1 MPHTELTLAKQ
12 SRTFLSDLYRLSC
25 YTHLFS
31 NISLNVKVIIA
42 WKVAII
48 VWRTIDMAFLFRK
61 LISRFK
67 FVYVF
72 SERLIILR
80 VISKRWGVVKSVL
93 FYFLLVYAVFI
104 PRTIKSEWDWVIQV
118 ISVSK
123 LLWKQRIIDRPS
135 YYRMMYLIESMTIFF
150 CFHLCSRC
158 QDSVIYFNF
167 FIYIWRGGGFFMIF
181 LLSPPCL
188 LVTAIKHFCPLG
200 FPLPIVLVEEKPLV
214 HALLAHLCRVKLI
227 FLVRD

>member
-1 MPHTELTLAKQ
+1 MQ
-12 SRTFLSDLYRLSC
+12 SRAFLSVLYWLSC

-31 NISLNVKVIIA
+31 NISLNVKVIIV
-42 WKVAII
+42 WKVAMI
-48 VWRTIDMAFLFRK
+48 VWITIYMAFLFRK

-104 PRTIKSEWDWVIQV
+104 PSTMKPEWDWVIQV

-135 YYRMMYLIESMTIFF
+135 NYRLMLLIQSMTILF
-150 CFHLCSRC
+150 CFHLCCRC

-167 FIYIWRGGGFFMIF
+167 FIYIWRCGGFFMIF
-181 LLSPPCL
+181 LFSPPCL
-188 LVTAIKHFCPLG
+188 LVTAIKHFCPRCFTLS
-200 FPLPIVLVEEKPLV
+200 IVLVEEKPLV
-214 HALLAHLCRVKLI
+214 DALLACLCRTKLI
-227 FLVRD
+227 FLVRDQER